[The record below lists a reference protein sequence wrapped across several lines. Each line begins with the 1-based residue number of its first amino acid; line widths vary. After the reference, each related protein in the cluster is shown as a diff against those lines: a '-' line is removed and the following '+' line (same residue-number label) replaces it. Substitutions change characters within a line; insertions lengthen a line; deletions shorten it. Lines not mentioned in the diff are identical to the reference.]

1 MKKLWQKFNNLQKG
15 VKAGIISGVV
25 IIFLIVLSTCSS
37 DAEAI
42 EPGWYSPSD
51 GSGQGIIVRC
61 NSSDECVVSW
71 LTYKDSS
78 QIWLNSNELC
88 PLNAQECATSMS
100 RFTGSWM
107 GRFGEA
113 EALDPEVNVVLT
125 QEDTGLRVEWEALRL
140 FPEFCDT
147 GTGGLIFRE
156 CVGDK
161 LFEVLA
167 R

>member
-1 MKKLWQKFNNLQKG
+1 MKRLLFTL
-15 VKAGIISGVV
+15 
-25 IIFLIVLSTCSS
+25 LLSTAATAS
-37 DAEAI
+37 AI
-42 EPGWYSPSD
+42 EPGWYSPLD

-61 NSSDECVVSW
+61 NASDECVVSW

-88 PLNAQECATSMS
+88 LLDAQECAASMS

-107 GRFGEA
+107 GRSRDA

-161 LFEVLA
+161 LFKVLA